1 VGGQESLGE
10 SHTSDNTRR
19 MRTEQIKQIPG
30 VILLRPEVHGDD
42 RGFFLETLREDA
54 LHASFVQ
61 ANHSHSREGVLRG
74 LHFHARQADAWYLV
88 RGRCRVGLADLRT
101 RTDRPASVTIELSE
115 DDPATLYIPP
125 GVAHGFAALT
135 NIDLVYWVTQYFDG
149 SDEHGVAWNDPTLAV
164 PWEIEAPILSER
176 DLSAEPLDW
185 DGVAAIL
192 DGVSLADGAS

>member
-1 VGGQESLGE
+1 
-10 SHTSDNTRR
+10 

-74 LHFHARQADAWYLV
+74 LHFHARQTDAWYLV

-101 RTDRPASVTIELSE
+101 RTDRPASVTIDLSE

-135 NIDLVYWVTQYFDG
+135 DLDLVYWVTHYFDG
-149 SDEHGVAWNDPTLAV
+149 ADEHSVAWNDPSLDV
-164 PWEIEAPILSER
+164 PWGIEDPILSER
-176 DLSAEPLDW
+176 DASAAALDW
-185 DGVAAIL
+185 DV
-192 DGVSLADGAS
+192 LAGTLRPG